1 MPIVF
6 ISYRRSDTQMVA
18 GRLREA
24 LARHFGESAIFR
36 DKNSIGAGEDWTKAI
51 KAELTHDT
59 VVIALIGPTWAAA
72 KDDDGRRRL
81 DDPADWNRVELEE
94 ALQRSCRIVPLLV
107 DETKMPKETELPES
121 LRPIA
126 RTNALKLRDDDWDSD
141 IERLIHALDP
151 RSAARRMGRAA
162 ATAAVALV
170 ASAAAGYAWFATR
183 GGATADTGRSEGCL
197 PGFVWRETAP
207 NDRTCVTPETRAQ
220 AARDN
225 AQAAARRNPA
235 GGAYGPDTC
244 LVGYVWREATPDD
257 RVCVPPQTRTET
269 ASDNGQAT
277 ARRSTA
283 KRAD

>member
-24 LARHFGESAIFR
+24 LARHFGGSAIFR
-36 DKNSIGAGEDWTKAI
+36 DKDSIGAGEDWTRAI
-51 KAELTHDT
+51 KSELTHDT

-72 KDDDGRRRL
+72 KGEDGRRRL

-94 ALQRSCRIVPLLV
+94 ALRQGCRVVPLLV
-107 DETKMPKETELPES
+107 DEAKMPKEAEMPPS
-121 LRPIA
+121 LAAIS

-141 IERLIHALDP
+141 VERLVRAVDP
-151 RSAARRMGRAA
+151 RNTAGRTRRGATIAVAVVAVAA
-162 ATAAVALV
+162 AG
-170 ASAAAGYAWFATR
+170 AAGYAWWGSRDSA
-183 GGATADTGRSEGCL
+183 RSEGCL
-197 PGFVWRETAP
+197 PGFVWRQAVP
-207 NDRTCVTPETRAQ
+207 HDHVCVTPETHAQ
-220 AARDN
+220 TARDN
-225 AQAAARRNPA
+225 AQAAARRNPG

-269 ASDNGQAT
+269 ASDNGQAA
-277 ARRSTA
+277 ARRSSQE
-283 KRAD
+283 RAN